1 MGFPVF
7 ENKDKAKMVKHALLL
22 APYRDYEK
30 LAYADILSEEFAEL
44 VNALRIPIVSRKLV
58 HYRANLTSPLKG
70 RASTR

>member
-7 ENKDKAKMVKHALLL
+7 ENKANPKMVKHALLV
-22 APYRDYEK
+22 APYRGYEK